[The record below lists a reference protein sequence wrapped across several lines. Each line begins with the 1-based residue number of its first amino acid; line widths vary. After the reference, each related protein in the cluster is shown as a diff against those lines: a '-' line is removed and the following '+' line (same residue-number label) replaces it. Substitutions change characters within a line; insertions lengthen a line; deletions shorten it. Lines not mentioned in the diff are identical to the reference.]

1 MIRTYEVTAQT
12 PTGEKVEIAWTR
24 SKAAAGRVVVSRLAA
39 REAGAIKIKA
49 IRLANYDNAPTDPH
63 HGGKIWDEQ

>member
-12 PTGEKVEIAWTR
+12 KTGEKIEMAWVR
-24 SKAAAGRVVVSRLAA
+24 SKAAAKRVVVSRLAA

-49 IRLANYDNAPTDPH
+49 IRLANFD
-63 HGGKIWDEQ
+63 KSEK